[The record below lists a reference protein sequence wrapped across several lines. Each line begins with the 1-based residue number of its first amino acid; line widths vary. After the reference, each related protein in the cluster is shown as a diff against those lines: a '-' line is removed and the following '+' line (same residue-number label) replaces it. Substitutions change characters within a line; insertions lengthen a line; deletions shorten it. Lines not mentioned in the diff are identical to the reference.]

1 MRIRCYDA
9 AGAVLGS
16 VAGPLNGS
24 AITTSWVQYSKI
36 YGPDGSA
43 FLTGTSSIVAELYMG
58 FQSLQTSMAG
68 GITFNEGVT
77 PAGFDPV
84 PKSDIAYEATLD
96 FSSAFISGTK
106 PPTNADNTGSN
117 TALNVVGQ
125 TAFAT
130 LAQINAANISTYI
143 AGAAIDTAQIQN
155 AAITNALIGN
165 LAVGG
170 AQIQNAAVD
179 TLQIAGQAVTF
190 PHSAKS
196 TSATGFNN
204 TYISISTMTIT
215 NPTGAPIK
223 LDCGVVV
230 ADSSGALSNWT
241 ARMQRQIGTGS
252 WETISEYDG
261 GGTSVFLIGGSVL
274 FGAFTPVF
282 DVVTKFNFVFPPHID
297 SLTSTSIRRY
307 RVQLR
312 DVGDRGVY
320 TNVKTTITG
329 LELKR

>member
-9 AGAVLGS
+9 AGAILGS

-84 PKSDIAYEATLD
+84 PKSDITYEATLD

-155 AAITNALIGN
+155 AAIG
-165 LAVGG
+165 
-170 AQIQNAAVD
+170 
-179 TLQIAGQAVTF
+179 TLQIENNQTIFVPKLVAFNSAQHILQCYLANVTFTQDIPHTITTFSFANAMAQTSVMLNVRLNGNLQKNGKIINWRVTMLRKINSGAYVKIGNISNLSPPTGDYEFDVWFTDNPGAGTVSYAVGVELTGASDFQLLVGGNLTTNFAGQIVL
-190 PHSAKS
+190 
-196 TSATGFNN
+196 
-204 TYISISTMTIT
+204 M
-215 NPTGAPIK
+215 
-223 LDCGVVV
+223 
-230 ADSSGALSNWT
+230 
-241 ARMQRQIGTGS
+241 
-252 WETISEYDG
+252 G
-261 GGTSVFLIGGSVL
+261 G
-274 FGAFTPVF
+274 
-282 DVVTKFNFVFPPHID
+282 
-297 SLTSTSIRRY
+297 
-307 RVQLR
+307 
-312 DVGDRGVY
+312 
-320 TNVKTTITG
+320 
-329 LELKR
+329 KR